1 MIEHYLYNLFFFF
14 FFLSLSLFPFFL
26 RLEKSLF
33 NYVSRSIPENL
44 QRNLFMHVFF
54 WARLYSY
61 NNVLLP
67 FLSFLLHYEVDRW
80 WHITVPNVA
89 NFCRAKKP
97 PQVIFPRD
105 KLIFGWEEEENLRAN
120 KTKEVSSFYYSFF
133 LCSRKSIF
141 NIKVLF
147 FKQENYLIK
156 ILINGTLIGKLKTA
170 GYVILTSIVGVK
182 WVYLSRLKKIV
193 NQANGI
199 RLLTNRFISRQSFFF
214 PSFYTIIMNHF
225 FLCSR

>member
-120 KTKEVSSFYYSFF
+120 KNK
-133 LCSRKSIF
+133 R
-141 NIKVLF
+141 
-147 FKQENYLIK
+147 
-156 ILINGTLIGKLKTA
+156 
-170 GYVILTSIVGVK
+170 
-182 WVYLSRLKKIV
+182 
-193 NQANGI
+193 
-199 RLLTNRFISRQSFFF
+199 SFFF
-214 PSFYTIIMNHF
+214 LLFFFFCVQENQSSISRFCFSSKRII
-225 FLCSR
+225 